1 MLVLGVI
8 LLVLCGGALLAAV
21 FGGST
26 ETATF
31 DLGPVHAQTTTFS
44 VFLAGVFTVVLFAIG
59 LQLVRAG
66 VRRARQRRSEKKEL
80 ARLTEKLQAH
90 EAGTTDAGETDTTA
104 ASRTTGPA
112 SGGTTGDA
120 EATGSGAATE
130 QERGTSTSTDSTLTD
145 SDRQEPGRP

>member
-44 VFLAGVFTVVLFAIG
+44 VFLVGVFTVVLFAIG

-90 EAGTTDAGETDTTA
+90 EAAPQGAGTAAGTT
-104 ASRTTGPA
+104 
-112 SGGTTGDA
+112 GGATGDA

-130 QERGTSTSTDSTLTD
+130 QEPGTSTSTDSTLTD

>member
-8 LLVLCGGALLAAV
+8 LLVLCGGALLAAI

-44 VFLAGVFTVVLFAIG
+44 VFLVGVFTVVLFAIG
-59 LQLVRAG
+59 VQLVRAG

-90 EAGTTDAGETDTTA
+90 EAGTTGGT
-104 ASRTTGPA
+104 
-112 SGGTTGDA
+112 SGGATGDA
-120 EATGSGAATE
+120 EATGSGAATD
-130 QERGTSTSTDSTLTD
+130 QEPGTSTSTDSTLTD

>member
-44 VFLAGVFTVVLFAIG
+44 VFLVGVFTVVLFAIG

-90 EAGTTDAGETDTTA
+90 EAGPQGAGTA
-104 ASRTTGPA
+104 AGTTGGA
-112 SGGTTGDA
+112 TGDA
-120 EATGSGAATE
+120 EATGSAAATE
-130 QERGTSTSTDSTLTD
+130 QEPGTSTSTDSTLTD